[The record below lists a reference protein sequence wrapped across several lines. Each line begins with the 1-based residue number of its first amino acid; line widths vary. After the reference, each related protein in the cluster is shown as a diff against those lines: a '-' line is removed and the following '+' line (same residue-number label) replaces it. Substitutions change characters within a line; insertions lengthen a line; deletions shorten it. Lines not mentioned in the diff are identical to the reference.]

1 MAVYIKKTKELC
13 EMKLEAIE
21 YLLKIKFNVMNDL
34 EPSYYVENLDKVMK
48 LEEDYVKLLYKYY
61 EMKEKFLFVQEQ

>member
-1 MAVYIKKTKELC
+1 MAVHNKKTKEIC

-34 EPSYYVENLDKVMK
+34 EPSYYVENFDKVMK

-61 EMKEKFLFVQEQ
+61 EMKEKYLLDFEQ